1 MRQKPTGYDFS
12 GWVTKNDILCTDGRT
27 IRKDAFAHMDGAK
40 VPMVWNHKHDT
51 PMTVLGH
58 FILENRPQGV
68 YGYGYFNGTDSAEAA
83 RTQIMHGDVNAL
95 SICANHVTQRGGD
108 VLHGQIKEVSL
119 VFSPANKGAYIDFV
133 MNHSDTDEGVM
144 YIVNY
149 EPDFEFYHS
158 DGDDEGE
165 NVAEVNN
172 EVDNMEYTF
181 SHASEE
187 SIDIEDLANS
197 LTDDQK
203 AIVLQILSESYG
215 LSLQHADDGY
225 GELRAIINRLSKQER
240 DALFYI
246 LTKGVDFSH
255 SDDEYVY
262 HSDDISREEML
273 GTMMT
278 LNEDQLNAVYM
289 LAGQIM
295 QGSDDIQHADDEL
308 SDFYGAKLTCE
319 AVLNTLEPRQR
330 ECVSAFIDF
339 IIDNQD
345 EILHSDEVIEA
356 LYSTDDYSDDYFEQG
371 DDNMKYNAFE
381 GSVGNSEGV
390 SFTADDLAPIFEDG
404 KRFGSLKE
412 SFIAHSGEYGIDNID
427 FLFPDAQTIDN
438 RPQFI
443 TRDMDW
449 VKSVLNGV
457 RHTQF
462 SRVKSIY
469 ANITED
475 EARAR
480 GYIKGRR
487 KKEEVF
493 KLLKRSTEPQTIYKK
508 QKFDKDD
515 IRDITSFDVVAW
527 VKAEMRTMLDEEI
540 ARAILIGDGRSIN
553 DDDHIREDA
562 IRPIWLDDEL
572 FTIKYNITHTTG
584 AEMAVDFIR
593 AAVKAR
599 KDYKGKGNPDL
610 WTTEEILTEMLLLED
625 GIGHRLYKSEQE
637 LATAL
642 RVKAIHTVQVM
653 EGATRADGAT
663 SLFGIIGNLDDYNVG
678 ADKGAA
684 VEMFNDFD
692 IDYNQ
697 EKYLIETRISG
708 AIVTPYSFIA
718 IEHTDGA
725 TEGVIT
731 TGTNASMTPTT
742 LNG

>member
-40 VPMVWNHKHDT
+40 VPMVWNHKHDS
-51 PMTVLGH
+51 PLTVLGH
-58 FILENRPQGV
+58 FLLENRPQGV
-68 YGYGYFNGTDSAEAA
+68 YGYGYFNNTDAA
-83 RTQIMHGDVNAL
+83 AAAKDQILHGDVNAL

-133 MNHSDTDEGVM
+133 MNHSDTDEGEL
-144 YIVNY
+144 YIYNY
-149 EPDFEFYHS
+149 EPDFEFCHS
-158 DGDDEGE
+158 DDTGTDNED
-165 NVAEVNN
+165 

-181 SHASEE
+181 NHASEE

-197 LTDDQK
+197 LTDEQK
-203 AIVLQILSESYG
+203 EIVLQILSESYG
-215 LSLQHADDGY
+215 LSLQHANDDL
-225 GELRAIINRLSKQER
+225 GELRAIINQLSKDER

-246 LTKGVDFSH
+246 LTKDVDFEH
-255 SDDEYVY
+255 DDDDVDYIY
-262 HSDDISREEML
+262 HGDADITREEML
-273 GTMMT
+273 GTLMT
-278 LNEDQLNAVYM
+278 LTEDQLNAVYM
-289 LAGQIM
+289 LVGEM
-295 QGSDDIQHADDEL
+295 MNDSDDIQHADEGLSEL
-308 SDFYGAKLTCE
+308 YGGARITCE
-319 AVLNTLEPRQR
+319 SILNTLEPRQR
-330 ECVSAFIDF
+330 ECVGAFIDF
-339 IIDNQD
+339 VIDNQS
-345 EILHSDEVIEA
+345 EIQHSDEVQA
-356 LYSTDDYSDDYFEQG
+356 AMYGSDDYYDGNEYFEQG
-371 DDNMKYNAFE
+371 DDSMKYNAFE
-381 GSVGNSEGV
+381 GGVANSEGV
-390 SFTADDLAPIFEDG
+390 SFTADDLAPIFDDG

-412 SFIAHSGEYGIDNID
+412 SFIAHSAEYGIDNID
-427 FLFPDAQTIDN
+427 FLFPDAQTIEN

-443 TRDMDW
+443 SRDMDW

-457 RHTQF
+457 RHTKF

-515 IRDITSFDVVAW
+515 IRDITTFDIVAW

-572 FTIKYNITHTTG
+572 FTIKYNILHTAG

-599 KDYKGKGNPDL
+599 KEYKGKGNPDL

-642 RVKAIHTVQVM
+642 RVKDIHTVQVM
-653 EGATRADGAT
+653 EGATRAEGAT
-663 SLFGIIGNLDDYNVG
+663 SLFGIIGNLEDYNVG
-678 ADKGAA
+678 ADNGAA

-725 TEGVIT
+725 AEGVIT
-731 TGTNASMTPTT
+731 TGTNATMTPQS
-742 LNG
+742 L